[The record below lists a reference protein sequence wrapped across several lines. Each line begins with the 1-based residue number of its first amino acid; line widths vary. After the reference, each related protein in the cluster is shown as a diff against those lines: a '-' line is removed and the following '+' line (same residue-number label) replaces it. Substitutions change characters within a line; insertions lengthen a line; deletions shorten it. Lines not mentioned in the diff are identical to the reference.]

1 MEIIFFDDEDSTLTL
16 SLTFK
21 VSPRMMS
28 VNEPFAL
35 LLDTL
40 ITLEASSDVFLELTV
55 SAKENEATKKIDT
68 KTINFIK
75 HLYIYILLN
84 GFRGKKLTKIIR
96 NLPKRGSDLKASQ
109 DLAPR
114 HQYLHLLFSVR
125 EIEKIKL
132 NQFSNLF

>member
-16 SLTFK
+16 SFTFK

-28 VNEPFAL
+28 VNELFAL

-40 ITLEASSDVFLELTV
+40 ITLEASSDVSLELTV

-68 KTINFIK
+68 KIINFIM

-109 DLAPR
+109 DLAPQ
-114 HQYLHLLFSVR
+114 HQYLHLSF
-125 EIEKIKL
+125 
-132 NQFSNLF
+132 

>member
-84 GFRGKKLTKIIR
+84 GFIGKKLTKIMLNLSIR
-96 NLPKRGSDLKASQ
+96 DEALFVSPKES
-109 DLAPR
+109 
-114 HQYLHLLFSVR
+114 
-125 EIEKIKL
+125 I
-132 NQFSNLF
+132 

>member
-84 GFRGKKLTKIIR
+84 GFIGKKLTKIIR
-96 NLPKRGSDLKASQ
+96 NLPKRDSDLKASQ
-109 DLAPR
+109 DLAPQ
-114 HQYLHLLFSVR
+114 HQYLHLSF
-125 EIEKIKL
+125 
-132 NQFSNLF
+132 